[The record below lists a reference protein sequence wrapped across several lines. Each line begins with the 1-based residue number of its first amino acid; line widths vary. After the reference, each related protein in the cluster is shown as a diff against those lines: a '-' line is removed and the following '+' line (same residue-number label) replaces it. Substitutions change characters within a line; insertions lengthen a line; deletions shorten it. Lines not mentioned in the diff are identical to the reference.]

1 MQFNSR
7 LAEEL
12 SGKVLFRDLRIREIL
27 SSDYIGKE
35 VTLRGWVYRFR
46 KQKGN
51 TFVLLRDDRGS
62 VIQCVFPS
70 SNLGDLTRESS
81 VQVSGILKQDPRAP
95 EGGFEVK
102 GTDLKIFQLS
112 EKDYP
117 LGEYQSAEL
126 LLDNRHLTLRT
137 RKMVEIAKI
146 RSSIFKFL
154 RQWFSD
160 NDWLEITPPLI
171 VKGSVEGGSTLF
183 KLDYFGDQAFLS
195 QSAQLYLEAMIFAL
209 GPVWSLTSSFR
220 AERSR
225 TVRHLAEFSHLE
237 CESPW
242 VSLEDLLE
250 IHEGLIRYTIDKTIK
265 EREESLD
272 FLKIDANRFT
282 DLEQPFHKIT
292 YNQAIEK
299 LKSLDF
305 RIAEPEG
312 KRRSI
317 RWGDDLNIDSERE
330 LTAKM
335 MNPLFITE
343 YPIKVK
349 PFYVKENP
357 DRSGTSLTFD
367 LLGPQGYGELSS
379 GGMREDNFKTLST
392 RIRQA
397 GLDPIDYKWYLE
409 LRKYGSVEHGGFG
422 MGIERFLR
430 WFIGIEDIKESV
442 LFPRTMSRVNP

>member
-392 RIRQA
+392 RIRRA
-397 GLDPIDYKWYLE
+397 GLDPIDYRWYLE

-422 MGIERFLR
+422 MGVERFLR

>member
-1 MQFNSR
+1 MQVNSR

-12 SGKVLFRDLRIREIL
+12 SGKVLFRDLRIRDIL

-62 VIQCVFPS
+62 IIQCVFPS

-183 KLDYFGDQAFLS
+183 KLDYFGDRAFLS
-195 QSAQLYLEAMIFAL
+195 QSAQLYLEAMIFSL

-282 DLEQPFHKIT
+282 DLGQPFHKIT

-312 KRRSI
+312 KLRSI

-343 YPIKVK
+343 YPIEVK

-397 GLDPIDYKWYLE
+397 GLDPIDYRWYLE

-422 MGIERFLR
+422 MGVERFLR

>member
-343 YPIKVK
+343 YPIEVK

-422 MGIERFLR
+422 MGVERFLR

>member
-1 MQFNSR
+1 
-7 LAEEL
+7 
-12 SGKVLFRDLRIREIL
+12 LRIRDIL

-35 VTLRGWVYRFR
+35 VTLRGWVYRLR

-51 TFVLLRDDRGS
+51 AFVLLRDDRGS

-70 SNLGDLTRESS
+70 SKLDNVTRESS
-81 VQVSGILKQDPRAP
+81 VQISGTVKQDVRAP
-95 EGGFEVK
+95 EGGFEIT
-102 GTDLKIFQLS
+102 GTDLKIFQVS

-126 LLDNRHLTLRT
+126 RLDNRHLVLRT
-137 RKMVEIAKI
+137 RKMIEIAKT
-146 RSSIFKFL
+146 RASMLKFL
-154 RQWFSD
+154 RQWFS
-160 NDWLEITPPLI
+160 NNEWLEITPPLI

-183 KLDYFGDQAFLS
+183 RLNYFDDVAFLS
-195 QSAQLYLEAMIFAL
+195 QSAQLYLEAMIFSL

-242 VSLEDLLE
+242 VSLKDLLQIQE
-250 IHEGLIRYTIDKTIK
+250 DLIRYTIDKTINELK
-265 EREESLD
+265 ESLK
-272 FLKIDANRFT
+272 FLELDSSRFK
-282 DLEQPFHKIT
+282 EVAQPFPIIT
-292 YNQAIEK
+292 YDQAIEK

-305 RIAEPEG
+305 KMPELDG
-312 KRRSI
+312 KSRAVE
-317 RWGDDLNIDSERE
+317 WGDDLSIDSERE
-330 LTAKM
+330 LTRKM
-335 MNPLFITE
+335 MTPLFVIG
-343 YPIKVK
+343 YPTSVK

-379 GGMREDNFKTLST
+379 GGMREENLLTLSN

-397 GLDPIDYKWYLE
+397 GLDPIDYKWYLD

-422 MGIERFLR
+422 MGIERLLR
-430 WFIGIEDIKESV
+430 WFIGIEDIKELV
-442 LFPRTMSRVNP
+442 LFPRTMSRVSP

>member
-1 MQFNSR
+1 
-7 LAEEL
+7 
-12 SGKVLFRDLRIREIL
+12 LRIRDIL

-35 VTLRGWVYRFR
+35 VTLRGWVYRIR

-62 VIQCVFPS
+62 IIQCVFPS
-70 SNLGDLTRESS
+70 SKLEDLTRESS
-81 VQVSGILKQDPRAP
+81 VQISGILKQDSRAP
-95 EGGFEVK
+95 EEGFEVT
-102 GTDLKIFQLS
+102 GTDLTIFQVS

-126 LLDNRHLTLRT
+126 LLDNRHLALRT

-146 RSSIFKFL
+146 RASIFKFL
-154 RQWFSD
+154 RQWFSEKE
-160 NDWLEITPPLI
+160 WMEITPPLI

-183 KLDYFGDQAFLS
+183 KLNYFGDVAFLS
-195 QSAQLYLEAMIFAL
+195 QSAQLYLEAMIFSL

-237 CESPW
+237 WESPW

-250 IHEGLIRYTIDKTIK
+250 IQEGLVRYTIDKTIN
-265 EREESLD
+265 ERGESLK
-272 FLKIDANRFT
+272 FLKIDTSRFT
-282 DLEQPFHKIT
+282 DLRQPFHKIT
-292 YNQAIEK
+292 YDQAIEK
-299 LKSLDF
+299 LRSLDF
-305 RIAEPEG
+305 QIAEPDG
-312 KRRSI
+312 KLRTI

-330 LTAKM
+330 LTGKM
-335 MNPLFITE
+335 MTPSFITG
-343 YPIKVK
+343 YPIEVK

-379 GGMREDNFKTLST
+379 GGMREDNLETLST
-392 RIRQA
+392 RIKQA
-397 GLDPIDYKWYLE
+397 GLDPIDYKWYLD

-422 MGIERFLR
+422 MGIERLLR

>member
-1 MQFNSR
+1 M
-7 LAEEL
+7 
-12 SGKVLFRDLRIREIL
+12 
-27 SSDYIGKE
+27 
-35 VTLRGWVYRFR
+35 TLRGWVYRLR

-62 VIQCVFPS
+62 IIQCVFPS
-70 SNLGDLTRESS
+70 SKLEDLTRESS
-81 VQVSGILKQDPRAP
+81 VQISGILKQDSRAP
-95 EGGFEVK
+95 EGGFEVT
-102 GTDLKIFQLS
+102 GTDLTIFQVS

-126 LLDNRHLTLRT
+126 LLDNRHLALRT

-146 RSSIFKFL
+146 RASIVKFL
-154 RQWFSD
+154 RQWFSEKE
-160 NDWLEITPPLI
+160 WMEITPPLI
-171 VKGSVEGGSTLF
+171 VKGTVEGGSTLF
-183 KLDYFGDQAFLS
+183 KLNYFGDVAFLS
-195 QSAQLYLEAMIFAL
+195 QSAQLYLEAMIFSL

-250 IHEGLIRYTIDKTIK
+250 IQEGIVRYTIDKTIN
-265 EREESLD
+265 ERVESLK
-272 FLKIDANRFT
+272 FLKIDASRFT
-282 DLEQPFHKIT
+282 DLRQPFHKIT
-292 YNQAIEK
+292 YDQAIEN

-305 RIAEPEG
+305 QIAEPDG
-312 KRRSI
+312 KLRTI

-330 LTAKM
+330 LTGKM
-335 MNPLFITE
+335 MTPLFITG
-343 YPIKVK
+343 YPIEVK

-379 GGMREDNFKTLST
+379 GGMREDNLKTLST
-392 RIRQA
+392 RIKQA
-397 GLDPIDYKWYLE
+397 GLDPIDYKWYLD

-422 MGIERFLR
+422 MGVERLLR

>member
-1 MQFNSR
+1 
-7 LAEEL
+7 
-12 SGKVLFRDLRIREIL
+12 
-27 SSDYIGKE
+27 
-35 VTLRGWVYRFR
+35 
-46 KQKGN
+46 
-51 TFVLLRDDRGS
+51 
-62 VIQCVFPS
+62 
-70 SNLGDLTRESS
+70 
-81 VQVSGILKQDPRAP
+81 
-95 EGGFEVK
+95 
-102 GTDLKIFQLS
+102 
-112 EKDYP
+112 
-117 LGEYQSAEL
+117 
-126 LLDNRHLTLRT
+126 
-137 RKMVEIAKI
+137 MVEIAKI

-422 MGIERFLR
+422 MGVERFLR

>member
-1 MQFNSR
+1 LQVNSR

-12 SGKVLFRDLRIREIL
+12 SGKVLFRDLRIRDIL

-62 VIQCVFPS
+62 IIQCVFPS

-183 KLDYFGDQAFLS
+183 KLDYFGDRAFLS
-195 QSAQLYLEAMIFAL
+195 QSAQLYLEAMIFSL

-282 DLEQPFHKIT
+282 DLGQPFHKIT

-312 KRRSI
+312 KLRSI

-343 YPIKVK
+343 YPIEVK

-397 GLDPIDYKWYLE
+397 GLDPIDYGWYLE

-422 MGIERFLR
+422 MGVERFLR

>member
-357 DRSGTSLTFD
+357 DRSETSLTFD

-422 MGIERFLR
+422 MGVERFLR

>member
-1 MQFNSR
+1 M
-7 LAEEL
+7 
-12 SGKVLFRDLRIREIL
+12 RIRDIL

-35 VTLRGWVYRFR
+35 VTLRGWVYRLR

-51 TFVLLRDDRGS
+51 AFVLLRDDRGS

-70 SNLGDLTRESS
+70 SKLDNVTRESS
-81 VQVSGILKQDPRAP
+81 VQISGTVKQDDRAP
-95 EGGFEVK
+95 EGGFEIT
-102 GTDLKIFQLS
+102 GTDLKIFQVS

-126 LLDNRHLTLRT
+126 RLDNRHLVLRT
-137 RKMVEIAKI
+137 RKMIEIAKI
-146 RSSIFKFL
+146 RASMLKFL
-154 RQWFSD
+154 RQWFS
-160 NDWLEITPPLI
+160 NNEWLEITPPLI

-183 KLDYFGDQAFLS
+183 RLNYFDDVAFLS
-195 QSAQLYLEAMIFAL
+195 QSAQLYLEAMIFSL

-242 VSLEDLLE
+242 VSLKDLLQIQE
-250 IHEGLIRYTIDKTIK
+250 DLIRYTIDKTIN
-265 EREESLD
+265 ERKESLK
-272 FLKIDANRFT
+272 FLELDSSRFK
-282 DLEQPFHKIT
+282 EVAQPFPTIT
-292 YNQAIEK
+292 YDQAIEK

-305 RIAEPEG
+305 KMPELDG
-312 KRRSI
+312 KSRTVE
-317 RWGDDLNIDSERE
+317 WGDDLNIDSERE
-330 LTAKM
+330 LTRKLM
-335 MNPLFITE
+335 TPLFIIG
-343 YPIKVK
+343 YPTSVK

-379 GGMREDNFKTLST
+379 GGMREENLLTLSN

-397 GLDPIDYKWYLE
+397 GLDPIDYKWYLD

-422 MGIERFLR
+422 MGIERLLR
-430 WFIGIEDIKESV
+430 WFIGIEDIKELV
-442 LFPRTMSRVNP
+442 LFPRTMSRVSP

>member
-1 MQFNSR
+1 
-7 LAEEL
+7 LEVGEEFA
-12 SGKVLFRDLRIREIL
+12 GKVRFRDLRIRDIL

-35 VTLRGWVYRFR
+35 VTLRGWVYRIR

-62 VIQCVFPS
+62 IIQCVFPS
-70 SNLGDLTRESS
+70 SKLEDLTRESS
-81 VQVSGILKQDPRAP
+81 VQISGILKQDSRAP
-95 EGGFEVK
+95 EEGFEVT
-102 GTDLKIFQLS
+102 GTDLTIFQVS

-126 LLDNRHLTLRT
+126 LLDNRHLALRT

-146 RSSIFKFL
+146 RASIFKFL
-154 RQWFSD
+154 RQWFSE
-160 NDWLEITPPLI
+160 NEWMEITPPLI

-183 KLDYFGDQAFLS
+183 KLNYFGDVAFLS
-195 QSAQLYLEAMIFAL
+195 QSAQLYLEAMIFSL

-250 IHEGLIRYTIDKTIK
+250 IQEGLVRYTIDKTIN
-265 EREESLD
+265 ERGESLK
-272 FLKIDANRFT
+272 FLKIDTSRFK
-282 DLEQPFHKIT
+282 DLRQPFHKIT
-292 YNQAIEK
+292 YDQGIEK

-305 RIAEPEG
+305 QIAEPDG
-312 KRRSI
+312 KLRTI

-330 LTAKM
+330 LTGKM
-335 MNPLFITE
+335 MTPLFITG
-343 YPIKVK
+343 YPIEVK

-379 GGMREDNFKTLST
+379 GGMREDNLKTLST
-392 RIRQA
+392 KIKQA
-397 GLDPIDYKWYLE
+397 GLDPIDYKWYLD

-422 MGIERFLR
+422 MGIERLLR

>member
-1 MQFNSR
+1 LQVNSR

-12 SGKVLFRDLRIREIL
+12 SGKVLFRDLRIRDIL

-62 VIQCVFPS
+62 IIQCVFPS

-183 KLDYFGDQAFLS
+183 KLDYFGDRAFLS
-195 QSAQLYLEAMIFAL
+195 QSAQLYLEAMIFSL

-250 IHEGLIRYTIDKTIK
+250 IHEGLIRYIIDKTIK

-282 DLEQPFHKIT
+282 DLGQPFHKIT

-312 KRRSI
+312 KLRSI

-343 YPIKVK
+343 YPIEVK

-397 GLDPIDYKWYLE
+397 GLDPIDYGWYLE

-422 MGIERFLR
+422 MGVERFLR